1 MVADELKTRILL
13 MINPVEAPEAS
24 TMLSR
29 KPLQGIFGSAVIFAA
44 ILLAAPPS
52 SRAEPPPWAPAYG
65 HGAKMNNHNY
75 QARYNQYDET
85 AYMQKSREYG
95 IAQSTC
101 NREAVGALIGGSQV
115 GNGDGQTA
123 AAMAGTIVGSL
134 VGQKVG
140 SHMDQIDQACAG
152 QAIERADDYQA
163 VSWSNPSTGAR
174 YNVAPT
180 GIYEMNGQ
188 FCRGFVTRIIIG
200 NEIDTVESRACR
212 QADGT
217 WRKVS

>member
-1 MVADELKTRILL
+1 
-13 MINPVEAPEAS
+13 
-24 TMLSR
+24 MLSR
-29 KPLQGIFGSAVIFAA
+29 KPLQGIFRSAVIFSA
-44 ILLAAPPS
+44 LFLAAPPS
-52 SRAEPPPWAPAYG
+52 ILAEPPPWAPAYG
-65 HGAKMNNHNY
+65 YGAKMNSHNY
-75 QARYNQYDET
+75 KARYNQVDET
-85 AYMQKSREYG
+85 AYIQKSREYG

-101 NREAVGALIGGSQV
+101 NREAVGALVGGPGGLQV
-115 GNGDGQTA
+115 GNGDAQVA
-123 AAMAGTIVGSL
+123 AAMAGTISGAL

-140 SHMDQIDQACAG
+140 SHMDQVDQACAG

-163 VSWSNPSTGAR
+163 VSWTNPDTGAR

-188 FCRGFVTRIIIG
+188 YCRGFVTRIIIG

-212 QADGT
+212 QPDGT